1 MRERG
6 VWGEWSSAGVREKG
20 RAEWGGRLALQAP
33 VPGMPASTC
42 IRPPPTHHNP
52 ASVSPLYTHTHTHI
66 PPHPP
71 PQPYRPPP
79 NHATHPTTPQRG
91 HIHIQD
97 VGQLRHRDAVR
108 GSHEDLRW
116 QGRQAGTGWPAGRG
130 RWQVRKSGHGAAS
143 SGARAA
149 GRPEVQVQRGSAEG
163 GRAGSCTE
171 PGASLEPHSAW
182 RLAT

>member
-116 QGRQAGTGWPAGRG
+116 QGRQGQVVAGQGRQGRAVAGQAGRDRPAGGQGQMAGQEIRTRSGQQWRPRGRQARGTGAARLSRGWKGR
-130 RWQVRKSGHGAAS
+130 
-143 SGARAA
+143 
-149 GRPEVQVQRGSAEG
+149 
-163 GRAGSCTE
+163 
-171 PGASLEPHSAW
+171 
-182 RLAT
+182 